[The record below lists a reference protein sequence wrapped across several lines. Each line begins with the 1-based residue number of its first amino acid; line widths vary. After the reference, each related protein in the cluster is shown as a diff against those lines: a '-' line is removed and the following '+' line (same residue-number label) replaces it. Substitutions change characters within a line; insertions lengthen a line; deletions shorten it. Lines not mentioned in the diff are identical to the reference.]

1 MRRSLGWSLACL
13 VIFPGMAMN
22 NQAAGPIE
30 IRVDWKGPQ
39 SAELVTINRTTVTL
53 QAVENP
59 FLRRGSAIHD
69 NAWKSLRE
77 LGASDVRLALWYPYP
92 RMSVAELSPP
102 LATKTYWD
110 FSYID
115 PFVEDFFVAQEG
127 RPVVLN
133 VATTPQWMFADETA
147 PSVFGDPDTA
157 VWNYEQGATLR
168 DPTLREVSHYY
179 ERVARWY
186 IKGGFRDEL
195 GAWHSSG
202 HHYKPAFWEVFNE
215 PEYEH
220 NFSPAQ
226 YTSLYDAITSRL
238 HRVDRHL
245 KFTGASLAIPD
256 RSEEFFTYFLDR
268 SHHAPHVQLDAIS
281 YHFYA
286 LEKKDESLGE
296 KTASFFAQ
304 ADHFLETVKKIEAIR
319 NRLSPTTET
328 QINETGCIAATDQ
341 FDGPEKMSGTGIV
354 PSYWNL
360 CGAMFSYVAGKLA
373 EMGIEVVGAS
383 QLVGHPSQF
392 PSVSLLDWTTG
403 LPNPRYDSLKLL
415 RDNLAPG
422 DRFANSTVDDPR
434 LYVLPLVTRSGQR
447 KMILVNKT
455 TDDLE
460 VNVTGDTGQK
470 EAHVDATSAG
480 LQTAGTLTSNH
491 IVLHAFAVMCVTLM
505 PEAR

>member
-1 MRRSLGWSLACL
+1 
-13 VIFPGMAMN
+13 MN
-22 NQAAGPIE
+22 THAAGPIE
-30 IRVDWKGPQ
+30 IRVDWKGPRP
-39 SAELVTINRTTVTL
+39 AELVTINRTTVTL
-53 QAVENP
+53 QVVENP
-59 FLRRGSAIHD
+59 FLRRGSAIHG
-69 NAWKSLRE
+69 NAWNSLRE

-102 LATKTYWD
+102 TANKTYWD

-115 PFVEDFFVAQEG
+115 PVVEDFFSAQEG
-127 RPVVLN
+127 RPSVLN
-133 VATTPQWMFADETA
+133 VATIPQWMFADVTA
-147 PSVFGDPDTA
+147 PSIPEDPDTA
-157 VWNYEQGATLR
+157 VWNYEQGAALR
-168 DPTLREVSHYY
+168 DPTLREISQYY

-186 IKGGFRDEL
+186 MKGGFRDES
-195 GAWHSSG
+195 GMRHSSG
-202 HHYKPAFWEVFNE
+202 HHFKPDWEVFNE

-220 NFSPAQ
+220 GFNPAQ

-256 RSEEFFTYFLDR
+256 HSEDFFNYFLDHSR
-268 SHHAPHVQLDAIS
+268 HAPHVRLDAIS

-286 LEKKDESLGE
+286 LERKDEPLGE

-304 ADHFLETVKKIEAIR
+304 ADHFLQTVKTIEGIR
-319 NRLSPTTET
+319 KRLSPPTTT
-328 QINETGCIAATDQ
+328 QINETGCFAATDQ

-373 EMGIEVVGAS
+373 EMGIEVVRAS

-415 RDNLAPG
+415 VDNLVPG
-422 DRFANSTVDDPR
+422 DRFANSTVNDPR
-434 LYVLPLVTRSGQR
+434 LYVLPLIARNGRR
-447 KMILVNKT
+447 KIRLVNKT
-455 TDDLE
+455 SEDLE
-460 VNVTGDTGQK
+460 VNVAGDTLQETRCRK
-470 EAHVDATSAG
+470 RFISMPPQPDSRATVSWGRA
-480 LQTAGTLTSNH
+480 
-491 IVLHAFAVMCVTLM
+491 I
-505 PEAR
+505 

>member
-1 MRRSLGWSLACL
+1 MRRLLGWNLTCL
-13 VIFPGMAMN
+13 VIVTGMVLSAH
-22 NQAAGPIE
+22 AAGPIE
-30 IRVDWKGPQ
+30 IRADWKGPRP
-39 SAELVTINRTTVTL
+39 AGLVTINRTTITL
-53 QAVENP
+53 QVVENP

-69 NAWKSLRE
+69 NAWKLLRE

-102 LATKTYWD
+102 SANKTYWD
-110 FSYID
+110 FSYMD
-115 PFVEDFFVAQEG
+115 PVVEDFFSAQEG
-127 RPVVLN
+127 RPSVLN
-133 VATTPQWMFADETA
+133 VATIPQWMFADATM
-147 PSVFGDPDTA
+147 PSIPGDPDTA
-157 VWNYEQGATLR
+157 VWNYEQGAAPR
-168 DPTLREVSHYY
+168 DPTLREISQYY

-195 GAWHSSG
+195 GARHSSG
-202 HHYKPAFWEVFNE
+202 HYYKLAYWEVFNE

-226 YTSLYDAITSRL
+226 YNALYDAITSRL

-245 KFTGASLAIPD
+245 KFTGASLAVPD
-256 RSEEFFTYFLDR
+256 HSEEFFNYFLDHSR
-268 SHHAPHVQLDAIS
+268 HAPHVQLDAIS

-304 ADHFLETVKKIEAIR
+304 ADHFLETVKKIEGIR
-319 NRLSPTTET
+319 NRLSPGTKT

-341 FDGPEKMSGTGIV
+341 FEGPEKMSGTGIV

-360 CGAMFSYVAGKLA
+360 CGAMFSYVAGRLA

-403 LPNPRYDSLKLL
+403 LPNARYDSLKLL
-415 RDNLAPG
+415 MDNLAPG
-422 DRFANSTVDDPR
+422 DRFANSSVDDPR
-434 LYVLPLVTRSGQR
+434 LYVLPLIARNGQR
-447 KMILVNKT
+447 KIILVNKT
-455 TDDLE
+455 SDDLE
-460 VNVTGDTGQK
+460 VNVAADMAQN
-470 EAHVDATSAG
+470 EVHVDATAAG
-480 LQTAGTLTSNH
+480 LQKNGSFISNH
-491 IVLHAFAVMCVTLM
+491 IILHAFAVMCVTLP

>member
-1 MRRSLGWSLACL
+1 MRRLLGWGLACL
-13 VIFPGMAMN
+13 VIVPGMAMN
-22 NQAAGPIE
+22 THAAGPIE
-30 IRVDWKGPQ
+30 IRVDWKGPRP
-39 SAELVTINRTTVTL
+39 AELVTINRTTVTL
-53 QAVENP
+53 QVVENP
-59 FLRRGSAIHD
+59 FLRRGSAIHG
-69 NAWKSLRE
+69 NAWNSLRE

-102 LATKTYWD
+102 TANKTYWD

-115 PFVEDFFVAQEG
+115 PVVEDFFSAQEG
-127 RPVVLN
+127 RPSVLN
-133 VATTPQWMFADETA
+133 VATIPQWMFADVTA
-147 PSVFGDPDTA
+147 PSIPEDPDTA
-157 VWNYEQGATLR
+157 VWNYEQGAALR
-168 DPTLREVSHYY
+168 DPTLREISQYY

-186 IKGGFRDEL
+186 MKGGFRDES
-195 GAWHSSG
+195 GMRHSSG
-202 HHYKPAFWEVFNE
+202 HHFKPDWEVFNE

-220 NFSPAQ
+220 GFNPAQ

-256 RSEEFFTYFLDR
+256 HSEDFFNYFLDHSR
-268 SHHAPHVQLDAIS
+268 HAPHVRLDAIS

-286 LEKKDESLGE
+286 LEKKDEPLGE

-304 ADHFLETVKKIEAIR
+304 ADHFLQTVKTIEGIR
-319 NRLSPTTET
+319 KRLSPPTTT
-328 QINETGCIAATDQ
+328 QINETGCFAATDQ

-373 EMGIEVVGAS
+373 EMGIEVVRAS

-415 RDNLAPG
+415 VDNLVPG
-422 DRFANSTVDDPR
+422 DRFANSTVNDPR
-434 LYVLPLVTRSGQR
+434 LYVLPLITRNGRR
-447 KMILVNKT
+447 KIILVNKT
-455 TDDLE
+455 SDDLE
-460 VNVTGDTGQK
+460 VNVAGDTLQETRCRK
-470 EAHVDATSAG
+470 RFISMPPQPDSRATVSWGRA
-480 LQTAGTLTSNH
+480 
-491 IVLHAFAVMCVTLM
+491 I
-505 PEAR
+505 

>member
-1 MRRSLGWSLACL
+1 MRRLLGWSLACL
-13 VIFPGMAMN
+13 VIVTGMARN
-22 NQAAGPIE
+22 THAAGPIE
-30 IRVDWKGPQ
+30 IRVDWKGPR
-39 SAELVTINRTTVTL
+39 SADVVTINRTTVTL
-53 QAVENP
+53 QVVENP

-102 LATKTYWD
+102 SANKTDWD

-115 PFVEDFFVAQEG
+115 PIVEDFFWAQEG
-127 RPVVLN
+127 RPSVLN
-133 VATTPQWMFADETA
+133 VATIPQWMFADATA
-147 PSVFGDPDTA
+147 PSIPGDPDTA
-157 VWNYEQGATLR
+157 VWNYEQGAALH
-168 DPTLREVSHYY
+168 DPTSREVSRYY

-186 IKGGFRDEL
+186 MKGGFRDEL
-195 GAWHSSG
+195 GGWHSSG

-256 RSEEFFTYFLDR
+256 HSEEFFTYFLDR
-268 SHHAPHVQLDAIS
+268 SHHASHTQLDAIS

-286 LEKKDESLGE
+286 MKKKDESLDE

-319 NRLSPTTET
+319 KRLSPATET

-341 FDGPEKMSGTGIV
+341 FEGPEKMSGTGIV

-383 QLVGHPSQF
+383 QLVGYPSQF

-403 LPNPRYDSLKLL
+403 MPNARYDSLKLL
-415 RDNLAPG
+415 MDSLAPG
-422 DRFANSTVDDPR
+422 DRFANSSVDDPR
-434 LYVLPLVTRSGQR
+434 LYVLPLIARNGQR
-447 KMILVNKT
+447 KIILVNKT
-455 TDDLE
+455 SDDLE
-460 VNVTGDTGQK
+460 ANVAADMAQN
-470 EAHVDATSAG
+470 EVHVDATSAG
-480 LQTAGTLTSNH
+480 LQKNGSFISNH
-491 IVLHAFAVMCVTLM
+491 ITLHSFAAMCVTLP